1 MSKNPFANM
10 GNILKQ
16 AQAMQE
22 KMGKIQEEAATK
34 LVEAS
39 AGGGM
44 VTVQANGAMQIT
56 KVTIDPEVM
65 KSGDQDM
72 LQDLLVAASNEALR
86 KAKDLMAEEMKS
98 LTGGLNI
105 PGLSGMV

>member
-22 KMGKIQEEAATK
+22 KMGKLQEEAATK
-34 LVEAS
+34 TVEAS

-44 VTVQANGAMQIT
+44 VTVQANGAMQIL

-65 KSGDQDM
+65 KSGDHDM
-72 LQDLLVAASNEALR
+72 IQDLLVAATNEALR

-98 LTGGLNI
+98 LTGGMGI
-105 PGLSGMV
+105 PGMF

>member
-10 GNILKQ
+10 GNLLKQ
-16 AQAMQE
+16 AQEMQS

-34 LVEAS
+34 TVEAA

-56 KVTIDPEVM
+56 NITIDPEVL
-65 KSGDQDM
+65 KSGDADM
-72 LQDLLVAASNEALR
+72 LKDLLVAATNEALR
-86 KAKDLMAEEMKS
+86 KAKELMAEEMKS
-98 LTGGLNI
+98 LTGGMGI
-105 PGLSGMV
+105 PGMF

>member
-10 GNILKQ
+10 GNLLKQ
-16 AQAMQE
+16 AQEMQS

-34 LVEAS
+34 TVEAT

-56 KVTIDPEVM
+56 NITIDPEVL
-65 KSGDQDM
+65 KSGDADM
-72 LQDLLVAASNEALR
+72 LKDLLVAATNEALR
-86 KAKDLMAEEMKS
+86 KAKELMAEEMKS
-98 LTGGLNI
+98 LTGGMGI
-105 PGLSGMV
+105 PGMF

>member
-10 GNILKQ
+10 GNLLKQ
-16 AQAMQE
+16 AQEMQS

-34 LVEAS
+34 TVEAT

-56 KVTIDPEVM
+56 NITIDPEVL
-65 KSGDQDM
+65 KSGDADM
-72 LQDLLVAASNEALR
+72 LKDLLISATNEALR
-86 KAKDLMAEEMKS
+86 KAKELMAEEMKS
-98 LTGGLNI
+98 LTGGLGI
-105 PGLSGMV
+105 PGMF